1 MKGRQ
6 IHYSA
11 DELDYIQSVSQ
22 WARDEAHAA
31 FCQKFRRDDVS
42 LQNFNALCKRKGWLT
57 GRTGC
62 FAKGQAPHNKGIP
75 CEPGKSGR
83 HPNARRTQ
91 FKKGQEPHNT
101 NYLGHERVSKDGYV
115 EISVAERNPHTG
127 FERRYVLKHKWLWEK
142 ANGPVRDGYVLKC
155 LSDDKTN
162 TDPSNWEAVPRA
174 ILPILNGGRF
184 KKTIAYDDA
193 PEELKPL
200 VMSSAKLKHRVRE
213 IRMERRP

>member
-6 IHYSA
+6 IPYSA
-11 DELDYIQSVSQ
+11 DELAYIQSVSR

-62 FAKGQAPHNKGIP
+62 FVKGQEAHNKGVP
-75 CEPGKSGR
+75 CAPGKGGR

-91 FKKGQEPHNT
+91 FKKGQSPHNT
-101 NYLGHERVSKDGYV
+101 NYLGHERVSNDGYV
-115 EISVAERNPHTG
+115 EISIDERNPHTG

-142 ANGPVRDGYVLKC
+142 ANGPVPKGHALKC
-155 LSDDKTN
+155 LDGNRLN
-162 TDPSNWEAVPRA
+162 TDPSNWELIPRA
-174 ILPILNGGRF
+174 MLPRLNGRFGRGYDAAPAEI
-184 KKTIAYDDA
+184 KPTILAI
-193 PEELKPL
+193 
-200 VMSSAKLKHRVRE
+200 AKLEHRARTVKGGRQ
-213 IRMERRP
+213 